1 MFVAIFLD
9 INNFL
14 LSIII
19 SNELSNSNFSITLIF
34 VPICM
39 FNFFK
44 SLKKSSSSFII
55 LDTIPL
61 SEIFKSLKEIFMLDS
76 ITPNL
81 LGIGS
86 PCGSIFGYFK

>member
-1 MFVAIFLD
+1 MFEAIFLD

-39 FNFFK
+39 F
-44 SLKKSSSSFII
+44 S
-55 LDTIPL
+55 
-61 SEIFKSLKEIFMLDS
+61 
-76 ITPNL
+76 
-81 LGIGS
+81 
-86 PCGSIFGYFK
+86 